1 VNIAIFSDVHG
12 RILLCFALC
21 ARWQRATGEHLDLIL
36 QAGDLG
42 CYPDERRLDRATIQ
56 HAKADPEELGF
67 LAHFAAPHPD
77 VAAIL
82 GATGCP
88 LIFVRGNHEDH
99 VYLDALEQR
108 ASGPIFPVDAYGRL
122 FCLKTGVPY
131 AVAAGSEAVTLLGI
145 GRVAQ
150 PPLAQAKPKH
160 IQPDEQAR
168 LRALERG
175 PSASRRIDILLTHD
189 VPLALPVGRGMAEI
203 RRALD
208 TFAPRYHFYGHT
220 EEPFMRELDRNGV
233 TSAVR
238 MADLNWGWGSRHGML
253 APGSM
258 GILRWRDRD
267 ESDRDESD
275 FQVVDAPWLAEY
287 SAWAWRSTAD
297 ALAQG

>member
-21 ARWQRATGEHLDLIL
+21 ARWQRETGERLDLIL

-67 LAHFAAPHPD
+67 LAHFAAPRPD

-82 GATGCP
+82 GAADCP

-99 VYLDALEQR
+99 AYLDSLEER
-108 ASGPIFPVDAYGRL
+108 ASKPIFPVDAYGRI
-122 FCLKTGVPY
+122 FCLKTGAPY
-131 AVAAGSEAVTLLGI
+131 TMAARSEALALLGI
-145 GRVAQ
+145 GRVGQ

-175 PSASRRIDILLTHD
+175 PSASRRTDILLTHD
-189 VPLALPVGRGMAEI
+189 VPLAVPEGRGMAEI

-208 TFAPRYHFYGHT
+208 TFVPRYHFYGHT
-220 EEPFMRELDRNGV
+220 EEPFKRELDRNGV
-233 TSAVR
+233 TTAIR
-238 MADLNWGWGSRHGML
+238 MADLNWGGESRHGML

-267 ESDRDESD
+267 ASSFE
-275 FQVVDAPWLAEY
+275 VVDAPWLTEY
-287 SAWAWRSTAD
+287 SAWAWRSVAGTS
-297 ALAQG
+297 AQG